1 MKIPSSK
8 DDISSYV
15 ERQNTIETYFCLLI
29 INVIFLYNKT
39 LKLKLAL

>member
-1 MKIPSSK
+1 MKIPSST

-15 ERQNTIETYFCLLI
+15 ERQNTIETNFCY
-29 INVIFLYNKT
+29 VIFLYNKT